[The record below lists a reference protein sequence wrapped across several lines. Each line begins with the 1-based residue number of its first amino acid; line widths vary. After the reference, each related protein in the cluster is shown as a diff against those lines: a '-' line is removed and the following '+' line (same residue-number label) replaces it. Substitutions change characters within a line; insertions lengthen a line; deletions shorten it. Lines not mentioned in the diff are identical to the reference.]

1 MSADDNP
8 SDLFDLPSARYW
20 ADTLKTQIPSG
31 LAEEINVF
39 ETEIRLKKQG
49 KIDDKVFAETRLRRG
64 AYGQR
69 YDNGQRN
76 DGQNDYAL
84 AFPNRSK
91 LTKGPGTQW
100 DAPGMLRIKIPYGG
114 LTTAQIETIADV
126 AEEYSDSILHV
137 TTRQDFQLHFV
148 HIEDMPVIF
157 RRLAAVGIT
166 TREACGNSVRNV
178 TACPT
183 AGTCTDEAFD
193 VTPYAKALADFL
205 LGHPDTQDFGRKFK
219 FSFSGCDDKPCG
231 LVKLHDMGFV
241 AKTKTVNGQIQRG
254 FAAYIGGGLGAIPYQ
269 AQLLNEFVP
278 EDELLPLA
286 QAVSRVFARHGE
298 KAKRNR
304 ARIKFLISDWGIEKF
319 RQTVADERET
329 LPIDSR
335 WTAYLSQLEQTTE
348 QPCRPVQ
355 PEPVRTDAL
364 YLQWRKTNVQNQ
376 RQAGYAIV
384 HVTLP
389 LGDMSS
395 NQARALATIAQR
407 YVGDTIRATAD
418 QNIVLRWVS
427 LGDLPTLYDALSNAK
442 LARPHANTIT
452 DVIACPGTD
461 TCKLGI
467 SASRGLA
474 AHLNEEFAAKQD
486 QLDPAIAALSIKI
499 SGCFNSCAQHHIAD
513 MGFYGVSRKVGNYML
528 PHFQVLLG
536 GQKTNN
542 ASSYGQA
549 VVAIPSKAVPG
560 AIDKLTQWYL
570 SDRQGHE
577 AFADFITRQ
586 GKGAVKT
593 KLDPFT
599 KVPDYASDPDFYKDW
614 GDVREYSK
622 KDIGIGECAGEVVS
636 LTDFGLAS
644 ADRKLFDAQL
654 KFDAGDTLMAA
665 QDAVLAMLEAAQAL
679 VKGQNQFAASERET
693 IVTNFKKMF
702 YDTKLAFDP
711 FQADKFLNFFFKA
724 VELELA
730 SLSKEHSR
738 ILIEETQL
746 FIEACNS
753 THVRIS
759 MG

>member
-1 MSADDNP
+1 MSSDYR
-8 SDLFDLPSARYW
+8 SIDLFDLPSARYW
-20 ADTLKTQIPSG
+20 AGALKDKIPSG

-76 DGQNDYAL
+76 DGQNDYEI
-84 AFPNRSK
+84 AFPNRGL

-114 LTTAQIETIADV
+114 LTAAQIETMADV

-137 TTRQDFQLHFV
+137 TTRQDIQLHFV

-193 VTPYAKALADFL
+193 VTPYAKALTYFL
-205 LGHPDTQDFGRKFK
+205 MGHPDTQDFGRKFK

-241 AKTKTVNGQIQRG
+241 AKTKTINDKTERG

-269 AQLLNEFVP
+269 AQLLNDFVP
-278 EDELLPLA
+278 EAELLPLA

-319 RQTVADERET
+319 RQTVTDERKK
-329 LPIDSR
+329 LPIDTR
-335 WTAYLSQLEQTTE
+335 WTDYLSHLDDTTE
-348 QPCRPVQ
+348 TPLKAASI
-355 PEPVRTDAL
+355 EITRTDAA
-364 YLQWRKTNVQNQ
+364 YLNWRKTNVQNQ
-376 RQAGYAIV
+376 RQDGYALV
-384 HVTLP
+384 HITLP
-389 LGDMSS
+389 LGDLSS
-395 NQARALATIAQR
+395 NQARALAAIAQR

-427 LGDLPTLYDALSNAK
+427 LGDLSSLYDALAEAK
-442 LARPHANTIT
+442 LVNPHAGTIT
-452 DVIACPGTD
+452 DVAACPGTD

-474 AHLNEEFAAKQD
+474 AHLNEDFSAKQAK
-486 QLDPAIAALSIKI
+486 LDPAIAALSIKI

-513 MGFYGVSRKVGNYML
+513 MGFYGVSRKVGNYMV

-549 VVAIPSKAVPG
+549 IVAIPSKAVPG
-560 AIDKLTQWYL
+560 AIDALTQWYAK
-570 SDRQGHE
+570 DRQGNE
-577 AFADFITRQ
+577 AFAAFITRQ

-593 KLDPFT
+593 KLEPFT

-654 KFDAGDTLMAA
+654 KFDAGDSLMAA
-665 QDAVLAMLEAAQAL
+665 QDAILAMLEAAQAL
-679 VKGQNQFAASERET
+679 IKGHNQFAASEREA
-693 IVTNFKKMF
+693 IVNNFKKMF

-711 FQADKFLNFFFKA
+711 FQADKFLNFFFRA
-724 VELELA
+724 VGLELA
-730 SLSKEHSR
+730 SLSKEHIR
-738 ILIEETQL
+738 VLIEETQL